1 MQLLLQ
7 SVTFILPWSGIA
19 PGLPTEHRPTLYIA
33 LVQVATLVVVVGMGG
48 EDVEQPDTSK

>member
-19 PGLPTEHRPTLYIA
+19 PGLPTELRPTLYIA
-33 LVQVATLVVVVGMGG
+33 LVQVATLIVVVGMGG